1 MSDPENCIVEPD
13 DATVERA
20 RRRLLR
26 WYDEEHRPLPWRT
39 HPSPWRTVVSEF
51 MLQQTQVA
59 TALLFFEPFIER
71 FPSFAALAAASEE
84 DVLRAWSGLGYY
96 RRARMLKRAAEA
108 VVRQHGGN
116 LPTTREALAALPGF
130 GPYTVGAVG
139 SIALGLVLPLVDG
152 NVRRV
157 VGRMLAMDEDLTA
170 GRGRRRLW
178 AACERLVDPGRPG
191 DFNQGLMEL
200 GATVCLPREPLCL
213 VCPLYEICR
222 ARSAGM
228 PEDFPAPAAR
238 PQPKRVREV
247 AVALVRKGKVLVLRR
262 GESGAF
268 AGMWELPRLDS
279 RELLEAG
286 ELTAERV
293 LFDLVRIRPSLA
305 EPIGTSR
312 SIFTHHRITT
322 ELYRAESADSEPVR
336 RQRHVAHKWVSP
348 RSLHTLPASR
358 AQRKLFE
365 LIA

>member
-1 MSDPENCIVEPD
+1 MRDPEQSLATFD
-13 DATVERA
+13 DTTVEHA

-39 HPSPWRTVVSEF
+39 NPSTWRTVVSEF

-59 TALLFFEPFIER
+59 TALLFFEPFIEQ

-108 VVRQHGGN
+108 VVRKHGGN
-116 LPTTREALAALPGF
+116 LPSTREGLAALPGF

-139 SIALGLVLPLVDG
+139 SIALNLVLPLVDG

-157 VGRMLAMDEDLTA
+157 VGRMLAMQEDLTGGA
-170 GRGRRRLW
+170 GRRRLW
-178 AACERLVDPGRPG
+178 SACERLVDPERPG

-213 VCPLYEICR
+213 VCPLYEICG

-228 PEDFPAPAAR
+228 PEDFPAPAVR
-238 PQPKRVREV
+238 PQTKRVREV
-247 AVALVRKGKVLVLRR
+247 AVALMRKGKVLVLRR
-262 GESGAF
+262 GETGAF

-286 ELTAERV
+286 ELTPGRV
-293 LFDLVRIRPSLA
+293 LFDLVRIRPSA
-305 EPIGTSR
+305 SESVGTSR

-322 ELYRAESADSEPVR
+322 ELFRAESADSGSIR
-336 RQRHVAHKWVSP
+336 RQRHVAHKWMSP
-348 RSLHTLPASR
+348 RSLESLPASR

-365 LIA
+365 LIQ